1 MGIMEIV
8 DAARGRPDVVVDP
21 PNGLPVVRV
30 GEELPPELVEFY
42 SLCGGMTLFAG
53 TPDEVRIHGPD
64 TFVPAR
70 RDAGSGNTF
79 LGANEEVVGAAYP
92 DDISHTWYMLARS
105 GLERASIDCSPVR
118 AGRCYDSFWD
128 CHGVAGSCN
137 IIAQSFAEFLEL
149 QLAVKEPTVFW
160 TEPGFLGF
168 GDAYDEIPE
177 ANSG

>member
-1 MGIMEIV
+1 V
-8 DAARGRPDVVVDP
+8 RG
-21 PNGLPVVRV
+21 
-30 GEELPPELVEFY
+30 GEELPAELVEFY

-64 TFVPAR
+64 ASVGE
-70 RDAGSGNTF
+70 AGDGAEISANAF
-79 LGANEEVVGAAYP
+79 LGANEEVIGCAYP

-128 CHGVAGSCN
+128 CHGVAGSCS
-137 IIAQSFAEFLEL
+137 IIARSFAEFLEL

-160 TEPGFLGF
+160 SEPGFLGF
-168 GDAYDEIPE
+168 GDAYEEIPE
-177 ANSG
+177 ANSW

>member
-1 MGIMEIV
+1 MSIKDLV
-8 DAARGRPDVVVDP
+8 DVARGRPDVVVDP
-21 PNGLPVVRV
+21 PNGLPAVRV

-64 TFVPAR
+64 TF
-70 RDAGSGNTF
+70 
-79 LGANEEVVGAAYP
+79 LGANEEVIGCAYP

-128 CHGVAGSCN
+128 CHGVAGSCS
-137 IIAQSFAEFLEL
+137 IIAWSFAEFLEL
-149 QLAVKEPTVFW
+149 QLAVKEATVFW
-160 TEPGFLGF
+160 SEPGFRGF
-168 GDAYDEIPE
+168 GDAYEEIPE

>member
-1 MGIMEIV
+1 MSIQDLV

-21 PNGLPVVRV
+21 PNGLPAVRG
-30 GEELPPELVEFY
+30 GEELPAELVEFY

-53 TPDEVRIHGPD
+53 TPDEVRIHG
-64 TFVPAR
+64 A
-70 RDAGSGNTF
+70 DAF

-128 CHGVAGSCN
+128 CHGVAGSCS
-137 IIAQSFAEFLEL
+137 IIARSFAEFLEL
-149 QLAVKEPTVFW
+149 QLAVKEATVFW
-160 TEPGFLGF
+160 SEPGFLGF
-168 GDAYDEIPE
+168 GDAYEEIPE